1 MAVFSDESVAG
12 DQSPR
17 LQLPRPL
24 LAAFVDGLPALAE
37 RTVAAVVAEV
47 PAYTAAVG
55 PQRRRIEDAVRQTI
69 TVFVRLVGDGVDPNT
84 SPAQDPAMDGAY
96 SLGQEEARA
105 GHSSEMLLAAYR
117 VGART
122 VWRHWSELAVAHWL
136 ARDQLAMFAE
146 LIFAYMDRL
155 SATGVSGHADELA
168 RTGMARQRARE
179 LLVRRLLGSASS
191 DDLLASAERA
201 DWRAPQTLT
210 AVAVPSGR
218 AVGAMQMIDPRT
230 LELPDDASVGS
241 ARSMTLL
248 LVPDVGGT
256 SRDRFVT
263 SFSFPGSVIGP
274 PRPWMAAAE
283 SVRRVERTLT
293 MSLDADAVTDTE
305 RLLPELVLA
314 ADVEALRDLRIQ
326 ALRPLQGLRPNTRDD
341 LTATLRA
348 WLLHQGRRE
357 GIAAELFV
365 HPQTVRY
372 RVGRLRELFGPRLND
387 PRAILELVLALG
399 LLHLP
404 DGDDTKR
411 SSPR

>member
-1 MAVFSDESVAG
+1 VAAFNDESVAG

-17 LQLPRPL
+17 LHLPRPL
-24 LAAFVDGLPALAE
+24 LAALEDGLPALAE

-55 PQRRRIEDAVRQTI
+55 PQRRQIEDAVRQTI
-69 TVFVRLVGDGVDPNT
+69 TVFVRLVGDGVDPDT
-84 SPAQDPAMDGAY
+84 SPAQDPALDGAY
-96 SLGQEEARA
+96 SLGQGEARA
-105 GHSSEMLLAAYR
+105 GRSSEMLLAAYR

-146 LIFAYMDRL
+146 LIFAYLDRL

-168 RTGMARQRARE
+168 RTGMARQRTRE
-179 LLVRRLLGSASS
+179 LLVRRLLGSASV
-191 DDLLASAERA
+191 DDLLVSAERA

-305 RLLPELVLA
+305 RLLPELVLG
-314 ADVEALRDLRIQ
+314 ADVEALRDLRGQ

-387 PRAILELVLALG
+387 PRAILELVVALG
-399 LLHLP
+399 LPHLP
-404 DGDDTKR
+404 DSDDTQR
-411 SSPR
+411 LSPR

>member
-1 MAVFSDESVAG
+1 MAASSDEAVAA

-17 LQLPRPL
+17 LRLPQPL
-24 LAAFVDGLPALAE
+24 LAALEDGLPTLAE
-37 RTVAAVVAEV
+37 RTVAAVLAEV

-55 PQRRRIEDAVRQTI
+55 PQHRQIEDAVRQTI
-69 TVFVRLVGDGVDPNT
+69 TVFVRLVRDGADPDT

-96 SLGQEEARA
+96 SLGRGEARA
-105 GHSSEMLLAAYR
+105 GRSSEMLLAAYR
-117 VGART
+117 TGART

-168 RTGMARQRARE
+168 RTGLARQRARE
-179 LLVRRLLGSASS
+179 VLVRRLLVSTTAA
-191 DDLLASAERA
+191 DLLVSAERA
-201 DWRAPQTLT
+201 DWHAPQTLT

-218 AVGAMQMIDPRT
+218 AVGAMQVADPRT
-230 LELPDDASVGS
+230 LELPEDAVVGS
-241 ARSMTLL
+241 ARSMTIL

-256 SRDRFVT
+256 TRDRFVE

-274 PRPWMAAAE
+274 ARPWMAAAE

-293 MSLDADAVTDTE
+293 MSLDGDAVTDTE
-305 RLLPELVLA
+305 RLLPELVLG
-314 ADVEALRDLRIQ
+314 ADANALRDLRRQ
-326 ALRPLQGLRPNTRDD
+326 ALKPLQGLRPNTRDD

-348 WLLHQGRRE
+348 WLLHQGRRQ
-357 GIAAELFV
+357 GIADELFV

-372 RVGRLRELFGPRLND
+372 RVSRLRELFGSRLDD
-387 PRAILELVLALG
+387 PRAVLELVVALG
-399 LLHLP
+399 LLNLP
-404 DGDDTKR
+404 AGGETNG
-411 SSPR
+411 S